1 MRHKLINKTLILAG
15 MILFVFFSS
24 CEKKVEINP
33 ETARQMIT
41 HRNLGLAYLEEG
53 RFIDAA
59 DEFKTLIDIFPDEPL
74 GYGNLGLTYMQ
85 MSGELK
91 QAEKWLLADFKVPMV
106 NSNSIVSQI
115 FQRYQS
121 LLKVRSNYTAFHLF
135 GEKNYCRKSSYFYS
149 ITDITIQY

>member
-1 MRHKLINKTLILAG
+1 MKLKLNNYALTVTWLIL
-15 MILFVFFSS
+15 LVFFSS

-91 QAEKWLLADFKVPMV
+91 QA
-106 NSNSIVSQI
+106 
-115 FQRYQS
+115 
-121 LLKVRSNYTAFHLF
+121 
-135 GEKNYCRKSSYFYS
+135 
-149 ITDITIQY
+149 